1 MLAGRRIGKMAKYRR
16 KKSHRSSKMTVP
28 VAIMLPV
35 AAVGYQAYKS
45 MRAGDTRAPV
55 RMFTGY
61 DMATG
66 DFNPSALI
74 AGIGPIVL
82 GGLVHKFAGPM
93 VNKQL
98 ARAKV
103 PYIRL

>member
-1 MLAGRRIGKMAKYRR
+1 LVKMARR
-16 KKSHRSSKMTVP
+16 RYGKKKRGSSKMTLP
-28 VAIMLPV
+28 VAIVLPAV
-35 AAVGYQAYKS
+35 AVGYQAYKYL
-45 MRAGDTRAPV
+45 RAGDTRAPV

-66 DFNPSALI
+66 DFNAGALM
-74 AGIGPIVL
+74 AGVGPVVI